1 MGVWDCLRT
10 GSGTEKSLPMA
21 RHSVGSVGAPQLSAT
36 PTGTI
41 FRRRR
46 VGSGIRFSKADPYH
60 HTQLF
65 GVKCTQSVESR
76 NRTDSFSYIL
86 KWVVHENL
94 RRRVRVAGK
103 PSDEPLRK
111 GETQSPTDP
120 DPRL

>member
-1 MGVWDCLRT
+1 
-10 GSGTEKSLPMA
+10 MA

-46 VGSGIRFSKADPYH
+46 VGSGTHSSKADPH
-60 HTQLF
+60 HHAQLF
-65 GVKCTQSVESR
+65 GVKCTQHVDSR
-76 NRTDSFSYIL
+76 HRTDSPSYIL
-86 KWVVHENL
+86 KWVVHKNL

-111 GETQSPTDP
+111 GETQSPTGFEG
-120 DPRL
+120 L